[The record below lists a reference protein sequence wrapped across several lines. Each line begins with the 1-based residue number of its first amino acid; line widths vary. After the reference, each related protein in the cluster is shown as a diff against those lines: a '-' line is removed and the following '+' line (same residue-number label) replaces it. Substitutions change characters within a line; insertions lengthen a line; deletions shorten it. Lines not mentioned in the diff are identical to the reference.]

1 MHAPTLVEVNARV
14 REVAD
19 RIQPLLAPHAG
30 LARRNAHAHA
40 WLGIKTMFG
49 DDWRERADLTCVL
62 SFIEWMDGHPN
73 DDYEAYDG
81 PVRHRTAEERGL
93 LFDPTGE

>member
-1 MHAPTLVEVNARV
+1 MAAPTIAQVNARV

-19 RIQPLLAPHAG
+19 HIQPLLAPHPG

-40 WLGIKTMFG
+40 WLGIKTIFG
-49 DDWRERADLTCVL
+49 DHWRERADLATVL
-62 SFIEWMDGHPN
+62 VFVEWLDAHPN

-81 PVRHRTAEERGL
+81 PRRHLELDERGL
-93 LFDPTGE
+93 LFETGD

>member
-1 MHAPTLVEVNARV
+1 MAAPTLTQVTARV
-14 REVAD
+14 RQVAD

-40 WLGIKTMFG
+40 WLGIKTIFG
-49 DDWRERADLTCVL
+49 DHWRERADLATVL
-62 SFIEWMDGHPN
+62 NFVEWLDAHPN

-81 PVRHRTAEERGL
+81 PRRHLELDERGL
-93 LFDPTGE
+93 LFETGD

>member
-1 MHAPTLVEVNARV
+1 MAAPTLVQVTARV

-40 WLGIKTMFG
+40 WLGIKTIFG
-49 DDWRERADLTCVL
+49 DHWRERADLATVL
-62 SFIEWMDGHPN
+62 NFVEWLDAHPN
-73 DDYEAYDG
+73 DDYGAYDG
-81 PVRHRTAEERGL
+81 PVRHMQPDERGL
-93 LFDPTGE
+93 LFETGD

>member
-1 MHAPTLVEVNARV
+1 MDAPTLAQVNARV

-49 DDWRERADLTCVL
+49 EQWRERADLGTVL
-62 SFIEWMDGHPN
+62 AFVEWLDANPN
-73 DDYEAYDG
+73 ADYEAYDG
-81 PVRHRTAEERGL
+81 PVRQRDLSERGL
-93 LFDPTGE
+93 LFETGD

>member
-1 MHAPTLVEVNARV
+1 MAFATLAQVNARV

-40 WLGIKTMFG
+40 WLGIKTIFG
-49 DDWRERADLTCVL
+49 EHWRERADLTTVL
-62 SFIEWMDGHPN
+62 AFVEWLDAHPN
-73 DDYEAYDG
+73 DDYENYDG
-81 PVRHRTAEERGL
+81 PMRHLDAGERGL
-93 LFDPTGE
+93 LFELGE

>member
-1 MHAPTLVEVNARV
+1 MAAPTLAQVNDRV

-19 RIQPLLAPHAG
+19 RIQPLLAPHPG

-40 WLGIKTMFG
+40 WLGIKTVFG
-49 DDWRERADLTCVL
+49 ESWRERADLSAVL
-62 SFIEWMDGHPN
+62 AFVEWMDAHPN

-81 PVRHRTAEERGL
+81 PVRHLEAGERGL
-93 LFDPTGE
+93 LFETGD

>member
-1 MHAPTLVEVNARV
+1 MNAVSIAQVNARV

-40 WLGIKTMFG
+40 WLGIKTVFG
-49 DDWRERADLTCVL
+49 EQWRERADLGTVL
-62 SFIEWMDGHPN
+62 AFVEWLDANPN
-73 DDYEAYDG
+73 ADYEAYDG
-81 PVRHRTAEERGL
+81 PVRHLAPDERGL
-93 LFDPTGE
+93 LFD

>member
-1 MHAPTLVEVNARV
+1 MAAPTLTQVNARV

-40 WLGIKTMFG
+40 WLGIKTVFG
-49 DDWRERADLTCVL
+49 EQWRERADLAAVL
-62 SFIEWMDGHPN
+62 AFVEWLDAHPN

-81 PVRHRTAEERGL
+81 PVRHRGLGERGL
-93 LFDPTGE
+93 LFETGD